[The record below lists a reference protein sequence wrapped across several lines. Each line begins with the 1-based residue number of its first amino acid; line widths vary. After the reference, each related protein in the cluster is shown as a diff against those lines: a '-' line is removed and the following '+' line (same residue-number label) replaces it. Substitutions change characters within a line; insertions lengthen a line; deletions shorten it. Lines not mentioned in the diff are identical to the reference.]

1 MRVEQQAAY
10 VLHARAYRET
20 SLLLELFTPDHGRV
34 GAIARGVRGAS
45 QRSSRAIL
53 QPLQPLLCTWTARGE
68 LATLGNV
75 EAAASPLVLHGE
87 LLLCAMYVNEL
98 VLRLTAR
105 QDAHPEAFSAYEK
118 CLQRLAAGQSPGWT
132 LRRFER
138 DLLEHI
144 GYAMVL
150 DHEPD
155 TGLPLL
161 ADANYSYH
169 AEVGPR
175 PWTTASTGICLR
187 GEYLLALATD
197 QMPEAAALTVLRRML
212 RSVISFH
219 LGGVN
224 LRAWSLLQQLPQGQQ
239 NK

>member
-1 MRVEQQAAY
+1 
-10 VLHARAYRET
+10 
-20 SLLLELFTPDHGRV
+20 
-34 GAIARGVRGAS
+34 
-45 QRSSRAIL
+45 
-53 QPLQPLLCTWTARGE
+53 
-68 LATLGNV
+68 
-75 EAAASPLVLHGE
+75 
-87 LLLCAMYVNEL
+87 MYVNEL

-118 CLQRLAAGQSPGWT
+118 CLQRLAAGESPGWT

-138 DLLEHI
+138 DFLEHI

-150 DHEPD
+150 DHEPY

-175 PWTTASTGICLR
+175 PWTKASTGICLR